1 MDGGLVQVME
11 QVAAQMAENGDKNT
25 AQWLSNLARQL
36 AAMLGNPPTSAAP
49 QEYFNFLME
58 TLQKVSDN
66 PNPQLIYPF
75 WAQNLDKLNENLARI
90 LDSWARETLTQVT
103 PEQVYS
109 IAAIIE
115 NFSNLIEQFPLGNIA
130 AKQEIVITGYE
141 IALTI
146 FTFDA
151 FPVECRRTARLL
163 GNLYAQ
169 ENRWLEATQPYQTAL
184 EAVEVLYEESLTLA
198 GKQEELA
205 ATGDLFR
212 RTAYALTRV
221 GHLESAAVTLEPLKG
236 RFLIN

>member
-1 MDGGLVQVME
+1 
-11 QVAAQMAENGDKNT
+11 
-25 AQWLSNLARQL
+25 
-36 AAMLGNPPTSAAP
+36 
-49 QEYFNFLME
+49 
-58 TLQKVSDN
+58 
-66 PNPQLIYPF
+66 
-75 WAQNLDKLNENLARI
+75 
-90 LDSWARETLTQVT
+90 
-103 PEQVYS
+103 
-109 IAAIIE
+109 
-115 NFSNLIEQFPLGNIA
+115 
-130 AKQEIVITGYE
+130 
-141 IALTI
+141 
-146 FTFDA
+146 
-151 FPVECRRTARLL
+151 L